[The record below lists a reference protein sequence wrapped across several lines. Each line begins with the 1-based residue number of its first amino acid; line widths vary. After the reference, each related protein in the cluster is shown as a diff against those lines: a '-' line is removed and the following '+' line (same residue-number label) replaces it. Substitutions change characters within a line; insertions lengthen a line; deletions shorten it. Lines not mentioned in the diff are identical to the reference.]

1 MVTATD
7 TKPGGFHETGT
18 STPKLAFSECYT
30 DENRRKVKLV
40 HNHVWQMNLTHTC
53 VEELAPVIHSAVSGD
68 LIQMQR
74 FSAEQ
79 LEMLKMMAA
88 TNIPKPCLYRI
99 MRNLNQGITWPYELA
114 CVLHRLL
121 CTHTMP
127 LRLPPCL

>member
-1 MVTATD
+1 
-7 TKPGGFHETGT
+7 
-18 STPKLAFSECYT
+18 
-30 DENRRKVKLV
+30 
-40 HNHVWQMNLTHTC
+40 MNLTHTC